1 MADLTGAYTT
11 PVPTISQN
19 TASVIKYRSNY
30 ASVATGGAA
39 LIALPLAIGVRY
51 IITSI
56 YTNGNEIKI
65 GFGNDATAIDDER
78 FTFTVTAGPL
88 DLSNFFGNA
97 PFTQYRYNATLSTH
111 LVITGEALKVITVA
125 YVEFKG

>member
-30 ASVATGGAA
+30 VTGTASVSIPIIVGM
-39 LIALPLAIGVRY
+39 RN

-56 YTNGNEIKI
+56 YTNGNKIII
-65 GFGNDATAIDDER
+65 GFGEVAGTITDQR

-97 PFTQYRYNATLSTH
+97 PFTQYKDTDF
-111 LVITGEALKVITVA
+111 LVITGEAAKVISVA

>member
-30 ASVATGGAA
+30 VTGTA
-39 LIALPLAIGVRY
+39 LIALPLAPGVRY
-51 IITSI
+51 IITSV
-56 YTNGNEIKI
+56 YTEGNEINI
-65 GFGNDATAIDDER
+65 GFGDDATAIDDLR
-78 FTFTVTAGPL
+78 FEFAITTGPL

-97 PFTQYRYNATLSTH
+97 PFTQYKYDATLSTH
-111 LVITGEALKVITVA
+111 LVITGEAAKDITVA

>member
-30 ASVATGGAA
+30 VTGTEF
-39 LIALPLAIGVRY
+39 INLPISTGIRY

-56 YTNGNEIKI
+56 YTEGNTITI
-65 GFGNDATAIDDER
+65 GFGEVADTITDSR

-97 PFTQYRYNATLSTH
+97 PFTQYKDTDYL
-111 LVITGEALKVITVA
+111 IIQGETGEDLTVA